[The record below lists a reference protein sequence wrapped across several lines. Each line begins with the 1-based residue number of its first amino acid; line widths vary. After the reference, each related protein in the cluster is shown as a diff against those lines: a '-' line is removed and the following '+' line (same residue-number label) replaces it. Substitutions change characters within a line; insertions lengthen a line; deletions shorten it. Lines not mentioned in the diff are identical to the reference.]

1 MIGQTISH
9 YRILEK
15 LGGGGMGVVY
25 KAEDLELGRFVALKF
40 LPPDVAGDPNVLE
53 RFRREARA
61 ASALNHPNICTIYEI
76 GDFEGQ
82 RFIAMEYLDGVTLK
96 HLISSGPFELQ
107 RLAEIAVEIAD
118 ALDAAHAE
126 GIIHRDIKP
135 ANVLITKRGHAKILD
150 FGLAKV
156 STAKAVSS
164 AAEVTLTIDTDQL
177 TRPGVA
183 VGTVSYMSPEQ
194 VRGRDLDSRADLF
207 SFGVVLYE
215 MATGV
220 MPFRGDTSGVIFAEI
235 LNGSPTPMARFNPD
249 LPPGLDHIISRAL
262 EKDVELRYQHAAEMR
277 AELKRLLRDSD
288 VSRMAVGSGTHVAE
302 LPEVSRG
309 SSPSRPSPIPLSGQS
324 VAQTSAALPA
334 TKVRPKLPWKIVV
347 PACVVVAV
355 LIASGLYWR
364 SRHPVKL
371 SARDTVV
378 LADFANSTEDT
389 IFDDTLKQALAIQ
402 LEQSPFVNVLS
413 EQKVNQTLKLMN
425 RQPSDR
431 ITRETA
437 REICQRTDSKALLTG
452 SIVGVGSRYLIG
464 LKAVDCQTGDT
475 LSSAEAEAENR
486 DHVLKALG
494 DAGNELRENLGESL
508 ASVQKFNKPLDQAT
522 TSSLEALKAFTEGRK
537 MSREKGEPAALPYY
551 KRALELD
558 PSFSRAYA
566 SMGAVYYN
574 LDQVSLAMSNYKKAY
589 ELRERVSDRERYYI
603 ETLYYSHVTG
613 ELEKA
618 NRSYL
623 QWISEYPGDYVPHG
637 NLGLNYITI
646 GQYEKAIEET
656 LASLRIA
663 PNSMGS
669 YSNLIGSYLSLNR
682 LEDAK
687 AGLVQAQLRK
697 LEGPTLRLAAYAIAF
712 LENDAPTMQ
721 QQLTWATG
729 KPGAEDLL
737 LSTHSDT
744 EAYYGRLSKAREFS
758 QRAVDT
764 AKHADA
770 PESAAIWQANA
781 ALREAE
787 FGNPVP
793 ARKLIALTL
802 TLASGRDVGILAAL
816 TLARAGDAAEAEK
829 LANKLDRD
837 YPLDTMIQ
845 DYWLP
850 TIRAAIELDRNNP
863 QKAIDLLQPAA
874 SYELGEPQQF
884 QFGTMY
890 PIYLRGQAYL
900 QKGLAQ
906 EASVEFQKILEHRG
920 LIMNFP
926 LGALARLQVARARA
940 MSGDKSLAKEA
951 FSDFFALW
959 KDADPGVPVLQQA
972 KTEYAKL
979 R

>member
-40 LPPDVAGDPNVLE
+40 LPPEVAGDPSVLE

-82 RFIAMEYLDGVTLK
+82 RFIAMEYLDGVTLR
-96 HLISSGPFELQ
+96 HLISSGPIELQ
-107 RLAEIAVEIAD
+107 RLVEIGVEIAD
-118 ALDAAHAE
+118 ALDAAHSE
-126 GIIHRDIKP
+126 GIVHRDIKP
-135 ANVLITKRGHAKILD
+135 ANIFITKRGHAKILD

-156 STAKAVSS
+156 TTVKSASS
-164 AAEVTLTIDTDQL
+164 AAELTMTIDTDHL

-194 VRGRDLDSRADLF
+194 VRGKELDSRTDLF

-235 LNGSPTPMARFNPD
+235 LNRPPVPMARLNPD
-249 LPPGLDHIISRAL
+249 LPQGLDHIISRAL

-288 VSRMAVGSGTHVAE
+288 ASRQAMVSGTHGAE
-302 LPEVSRG
+302 FPEASRG
-309 SSPSRPSPIPLSGQS
+309 STASRPAPVSHSGQS
-324 VAQTSAALPA
+324 ATQAQAALPN
-334 TKVRPKLPWKIVV
+334 TQVRPWLRWKIIV
-347 PACVVVAV
+347 PACLAFVL
-355 LIASGLYWR
+355 LIAAAAYWR
-364 SRHPVKL
+364 SRPRAKL
-371 SARDTVV
+371 TAADTVV
-378 LADFANSTEDT
+378 LADFTNLTEDT

-402 LEQSPFVNVLS
+402 LEQSPFINVLS

-431 ITRETA
+431 INHQTA
-437 REICQRTDSKALLTG
+437 LEICLRTDSKALLEG
-452 SIVGVGSRYLIG
+452 SIVSAGSHYLIG

-475 LSSAEAEAENR
+475 LTSSEAQAVNR
-486 DHVLKALG
+486 DSVLKALG
-494 DAGNELRENLGESL
+494 DAGNQLRERLGESL
-508 ASVQKFNKPLDQAT
+508 VSVQRFNKPLDQAT
-522 TSSLEALKAFTEGRK
+522 TSSLEALKAFTEGRR

-558 PSFSRAYA
+558 SNFARAYA

-574 LDQVSLAMSNYKKAY
+574 LDQVSLAIADYKKAY
-589 ELRERVSDRERYYI
+589 ELRDRVSDRERYYI
-603 ETLYYSHVTG
+603 ETLYYSNVTG
-613 ELEKA
+613 EIDKA

-623 QWISEYPGDYVPHG
+623 QWISEYPEDYVPHG

-646 GQYEKAIEET
+646 GQYEEAIEET

-663 PNSMGS
+663 PNSVGS

-682 LEDAK
+682 LDDAK
-687 AGLVQAQLRK
+687 AALAQAQQRK
-697 LEGPTLRLAAYAIAF
+697 LDGPTLRLAMYAIAF
-712 LENDAPTMQ
+712 LQKDGPTMQ
-721 QQLTWATG
+721 QEVSWATG
-729 KPGAEDLL
+729 RPGAEDLL
-737 LSTHSDT
+737 LSTQSDT

-758 QRAVDT
+758 QRAIDS
-764 AKHADA
+764 AEHADA
-770 PESAAIWQANA
+770 PESAALWQANA

-787 FGNPVP
+787 FGNAEQ
-793 ARKLIALTL
+793 ARDQIARALKLN
-802 TLASGRDVGILAAL
+802 SGRDVEILAAL
-816 TLARAGDAAEAEK
+816 TKARAEDPAGAEDM
-829 LANKLDRD
+829 ANKLDRD

-850 TIRAAIELDRNNP
+850 SIRAAIELDRSNP
-863 QKAIDLLQPAA
+863 QKALDLLQPAA
-874 SYELGEPQQF
+874 TFELGEPQQF

-890 PIYLRGQAYL
+890 PIYLRGEAYL
-900 QKGLAQ
+900 LKGLGQ
-906 EASVEFQKILEHRG
+906 EASVEFQKILDHRG
-920 LIMNFP
+920 LVMNFP
-926 LGALARLQVARARA
+926 LGTLARFQMGRAKGL
-940 MSGDKSLAKEA
+940 SGDRASAKLA
-951 FSDFFALW
+951 FSDFLALW
-959 KDADPGVPVLQQA
+959 KDADAGVPVLERA
-972 KTEYAKL
+972 KAEYDKL

>member
-9 YRILEK
+9 YRIIEK

-40 LPPDVAGDPNVLE
+40 LPPEVAGDPNVLE

-76 GDFEGQ
+76 GEFEGQ
-82 RFIAMEYLDGVTLK
+82 RFIAMEYLDGVTLR
-96 HLISSGPFELQ
+96 HLIASRPLELQ
-107 RLAEIAVEIAD
+107 RLVEIAVEIAD

-126 GIIHRDIKP
+126 GIVHRDIKP
-135 ANVLITKRGHAKILD
+135 ANIFLTRRGHAKILD

-156 STAKAVSS
+156 STIKSASS
-164 AAEVTLTIDTDQL
+164 AAEVTMTIDTDHL

-194 VRGRDLDSRADLF
+194 VRGKELDSRTDLF

-235 LNGSPTPMARFNPD
+235 LNRPPVPMARFNPD
-249 LPPGLDHIISRAL
+249 LPLGLDHIINRAL
-262 EKDVELRYQHAAEMR
+262 EKDVELRYQHAAEIR

-288 VSRMAVGSGTHVAE
+288 ASRMAIESSSHDSE
-302 LPEVSRG
+302 IPKVSRG
-309 SSPSRPSPIPLSGQS
+309 SSSSRVAPVPRSGQS
-324 VAQTSAALPA
+324 AVQDSAVLPDTQA
-334 TKVRPKLPWKIVV
+334 RLKLRWKIVV
-347 PACVVVAV
+347 PACVAVAV
-355 LIASGLYWR
+355 LVAAGLYWF
-364 SRHPVKL
+364 SRHRVKL
-371 SARDTVV
+371 TATDTVV
-378 LADFANSTEDT
+378 LADFTNLTEDT

-402 LEQSPFVNVLS
+402 LEQSPFINVLS

-431 ITRETA
+431 ITHQTA
-437 REICQRTDSKALLTG
+437 LEICLRTDSKALLEG
-452 SIVGVGSRYLIG
+452 SIVSAGSHYLIG
-464 LKAVDCQTGDT
+464 LKAVDCQTGNT
-475 LSSAEAEAENR
+475 LTSAEAHAVNR
-486 DHVLKALG
+486 DNVLKALG
-494 DAGNELRENLGESL
+494 DAGNQLRESLGESL
-508 ASVQKFNKPLDQAT
+508 VSVQKFNKPLDQAT
-522 TSSLEALKAFTEGRK
+522 TSSLEALKAFTEGRR

-558 PSFSRAYA
+558 PNFARAYA
-566 SMGAVYYN
+566 SLGAVYYN
-574 LDQVSLAMSNYKKAY
+574 LDQVSLAISDYKKAY
-589 ELRERVSDRERYYI
+589 ELRDRVSDRERYYI
-603 ETLYYSHVTG
+603 ETLYYSNVTG
-613 ELEKA
+613 EIDKA

-623 QWISEYPGDYVPHG
+623 QWISEYPEDYVPHG

-646 GQYEKAIEET
+646 GQYEQAIEET

-663 PNSMGS
+663 PNSVGS

-682 LEDAK
+682 LDDAK
-687 AGLVQAQLRK
+687 VALEQAQQRK
-697 LEGPTLRLAAYAIAF
+697 LDGPTLRLAAYAIAF
-712 LENDAPTMQ
+712 LQKDVPTMEQ
-721 QQLTWATG
+721 EISWATG

-737 LSTHSDT
+737 LSTQSDT

-758 QRAVDT
+758 QRAADS
-764 AKHADA
+764 AEHADA

-787 FGNPVP
+787 FGNT
-793 ARKLIALTL
+793 ARARDLISRALSL
-802 TLASGRDVGILAAL
+802 TSGRDVEIMAAL
-816 TLARAGDAAEAEK
+816 TKARAEDPAGAEK

-850 TIRAAIELDRNNP
+850 SVRAAIELDRNNP
-863 QKAIDLLQPAA
+863 QKALDLLQPAA
-874 SYELGEPQQF
+874 IFELGEPQQF

-900 QKGLAQ
+900 LKGLGQ
-906 EASVEFQKILEHRG
+906 EASVEFQKILDHRG
-920 LIMNFP
+920 LVMNFP
-926 LGALARLQVARARA
+926 LGALARFQMGRAKA
-940 MSGDKSLAKEA
+940 MSGDKTSAKDA
-951 FSDFFALW
+951 FRAFFALW
-959 KDADPGVPVLQQA
+959 NNADESIPILEQA
-972 KTEYAKL
+972 KSEYAKL